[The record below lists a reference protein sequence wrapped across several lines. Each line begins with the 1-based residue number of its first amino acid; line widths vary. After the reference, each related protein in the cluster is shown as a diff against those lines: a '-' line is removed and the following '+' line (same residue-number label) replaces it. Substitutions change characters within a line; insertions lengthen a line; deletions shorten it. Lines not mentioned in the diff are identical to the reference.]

1 MKSQSLT
8 KAHAHFLG
16 NYVIVVISLT
26 IGPTSALRCTNLRLR
41 TSPGARA
48 PRALFLAVNSSRV
61 RLDTDTERRE
71 RARSYFTFRL
81 DSTALDSL

>member
-48 PRALFLAVNSSRV
+48 PRALFLGQGTDFIYIPACAKCDYSRSSCRP
-61 RLDTDTERRE
+61 
-71 RARSYFTFRL
+71 ARSRRSRAY
-81 DSTALDSL
+81 D